1 MVWEKGMKNV
11 SWTVGILFYLLMGW
25 AAAAHAQGQ
34 AATPEEEEP
43 SSVPKV
49 AVVLDLERPSD
60 TDILLLRN
68 GDKLTGTILNGKFS
82 IRTSYASLNFN
93 NRILAGIDLEG
104 GANNIERIVTVNNN
118 RFSGFIDDPV
128 VVFKLQTGS
137 QIEIR
142 REKILKIIFCVR
154 GTERKGISQTQF
166 VILKNG
172 DFFSGKILNENLII
186 STTYA
191 NVPLD
196 LESLE
201 TITLIGGNNPLT
213 KVAMRNGDT
222 IQGVLETED
231 IQIDLDIGNMISVY
245 KDRIN
250 VLYGREGYIPDIAG
264 TGQLSGS
271 ASGNVVFLTTAKDDL
286 SAEIVDGGV
295 LITNVPRTSA
305 YYGQL
310 RAGDRVIEIDDIP
323 YMEIPDREI
332 DGKKG
337 RLTPMRLELLQG
349 KRAQIGLT
357 VERDGK
363 NFSLSLRKK

>member
-1 MVWEKGMKNV
+1 MVWEKEMKNT

-25 AAAAHAQGQ
+25 AAAAHAQGD

-43 SSVPKV
+43 SSVPEV

-68 GDKLTGTILNGKFS
+68 GDKLTGTILNEKFS

-142 REKILKIIFCVR
+142 REKILKIIFRVR

-231 IQIDLDIGNMISVY
+231 IQIDLDIGNTISVY

-264 TGQLSGS
+264 MGQLSGS
-271 ASGNVVFLTTAKDDL
+271 ASENVVFLTTAKDNL
-286 SAEIVDGGV
+286 SSEIVDDGI
-295 LITNVPRTSA
+295 LIKNVPQTSA
-305 YYGQL
+305 YYGRL

-323 YMEIPDREI
+323 YMEVPIREI

-349 KRAQIGLT
+349 KRARIGLT